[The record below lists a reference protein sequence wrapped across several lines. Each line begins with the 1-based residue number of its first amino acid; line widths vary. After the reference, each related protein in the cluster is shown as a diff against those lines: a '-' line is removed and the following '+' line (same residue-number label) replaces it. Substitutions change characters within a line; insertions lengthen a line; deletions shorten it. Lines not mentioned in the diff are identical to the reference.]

1 MTDSEQLA
9 EIKSLIHH
17 LDQNMG
23 ALTHDVESL
32 KHDVGALTHDVE
44 SLKHDVE
51 SLTQETT
58 KTNDRVETYQ
68 KASTQVVNLAFSLIL
83 AATAAI
89 VIPVVLGR

>member
-17 LDQNMG
+17 LDQNM
-23 ALTHDVESL
+23 
-32 KHDVGALTHDVE
+32 GALTHDVE